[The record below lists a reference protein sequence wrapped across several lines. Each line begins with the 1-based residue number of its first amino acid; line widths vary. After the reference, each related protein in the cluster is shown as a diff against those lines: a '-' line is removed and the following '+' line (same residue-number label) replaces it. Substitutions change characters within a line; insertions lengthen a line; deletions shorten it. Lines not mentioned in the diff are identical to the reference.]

1 MRIPLL
7 LMTLALAAHA
17 ETYTLT
23 LRQAIDRAAAQNPDT
38 VMAKL
43 DQLKASQ
50 AVKVAQSPFKPRV
63 GAGSGLAYSSGFPL
77 SIEGSAPA
85 AFEVKANQ
93 YLFNRPQTWAIEQAK
108 ESARGATLAA
118 SEKGD
123 EAVYRV
129 ATLYV
134 DVARSGRLAESAKT
148 QVESLQKVLST
159 ATTRVEEGR
168 DLPVT
173 LQQAKVN
180 LLRAR
185 ERALTLESD
194 RDYAERTLAVTLG
207 YTAGDLVKPA
217 DEELTPVKIPE
228 SEDAAVQAAV
238 SSNKELKRLQSNAL
252 AKGLE
257 IKSDKA
263 QWLPRV
269 DLVAQ
274 YALLTKYSHYDQY
287 FAHFERNNGQLGA
300 SIQVPLF
307 HQRQRERHGGRRK
320 RKRKST
326 TWRMKGRRAAQPD
339 PCSMCT
345 AEELSGSPEGR
356 YYCCGKLAQADL
368 DLARSQLSVVLALM
382 DEGRAT
388 LSQVEEARALP
399 KTRSGSRS
407 TMRSSAWRKRG
418 WRCCARPWRSA
429 RSAAYHGRQGP

>member
-1 MRIPLL
+1 MRIPFLL
-7 LMTLALAAHA
+7 LTLALAAQA

-23 LRQAIDRAAAQNPDT
+23 LKQAVDRAAAQNPDT
-38 VMAKL
+38 VMARL
-43 DQLKASQ
+43 DELKASQ

-85 AFEVKANQ
+85 AFDIKANQ
-93 YLFNRPQTWAIEQAK
+93 YLFNRPQTWTIEQAK

-134 DVARSGRLAESAKT
+134 DVARSTRLAEAAQN
-148 QVESLQKVLST
+148 QVESLRKVLDTVT
-159 ATTRVEEGR
+159 ARVEEGR
-168 DLPVT
+168 ELPVT
-173 LQQAKVN
+173 LQQARVN
-180 LLRAR
+180 LLRAQ
-185 ERALTLESD
+185 ERSVTIESD

-217 DEELTPVKIPE
+217 DEELTPVKIPD
-228 SEDAAVQAAV
+228 SENAAVETAV
-238 SSNKELKRLQSNAL
+238 ASNKELKRLQSNAL
-252 AKGLE
+252 AKGFE

-274 YALLTKYSHYDQY
+274 YALLTKYSHYQEY
-287 FAHFERNNGQLGA
+287 FAKFERNNGQLGA

-307 HQRQRERHGGRRK
+307 TSASVKAIVAEAETEQRHMQNEAEAQRNKIVLDVHQSYQDVQKADISRQV
-320 RKRKST
+320 
-326 TWRMKGRRAAQPD
+326 
-339 PCSMCT
+339 
-345 AEELSGSPEGR
+345 
-356 YYCCGKLAQADL
+356 AQADL
-368 DLARSQLSVVLALM
+368 DLARSQLSIVLAQM

-388 LSQVEEARALP
+388 LGQVEEARFVENEKWIAFYDAQFNMEKARLAVLRETGDLRAAL
-399 KTRSGSRS
+399 
-407 TMRSSAWRKRG
+407 
-418 WRCCARPWRSA
+418 
-429 RSAAYHGRQGP
+429 Q

>member
-1 MRIPLL
+1 MRIPFL

-63 GAGSGLAYSSGFPL
+63 GAGSGLAYSTGFPL

-93 YLFNRPQTWAIEQAK
+93 YLFNRPQTWAIEQAR
-108 ESARGATLAA
+108 EAERGATLAA
-118 SEKGD
+118 SERGD

-134 DVARSGRLAESAKT
+134 DVARSSRLAEAAGK
-148 QVESLQKVLST
+148 QVESLQKVLET
-159 ATTRVEEGR
+159 ATARVEEGR
-168 DLPVT
+168 ELPVV

-180 LLRAR
+180 LLRAQ
-185 ERALTLESD
+185 ERSLTLESD
-194 RDYAERTLAVTLG
+194 RDYAERSLAVTLG

-217 DEELTPVKIPE
+217 DQEMAPLKIPD
-228 SEDAAVQAAV
+228 SEAAAVQTAVAAD
-238 SSNKELKRLQSNAL
+238 KELKRLQSNAL
-252 AKGLE
+252 AKGFE

-263 QWLPRV
+263 QVWPRV

-287 FAHFERNNGQLGA
+287 FNHFERNNGQIGA

-307 HQRQRERHGGRRK
+307 TSASVKAIVAEAETEQHHMQNEADAQRNRITLDVHQSYQDVQKADIARQ
-320 RKRKST
+320 
-326 TWRMKGRRAAQPD
+326 
-339 PCSMCT
+339 
-345 AEELSGSPEGR
+345 
-356 YYCCGKLAQADL
+356 LAQADL
-368 DLARSQLSVVLALM
+368 DLARSQLSVVLAQM

-388 LSQVEEARALP
+388 LSQVEEARFAEDEKWIAFYDAQFTVEKARLTVLRETGDLRAAL
-399 KTRSGSRS
+399 
-407 TMRSSAWRKRG
+407 
-418 WRCCARPWRSA
+418 
-429 RSAAYHGRQGP
+429 Q